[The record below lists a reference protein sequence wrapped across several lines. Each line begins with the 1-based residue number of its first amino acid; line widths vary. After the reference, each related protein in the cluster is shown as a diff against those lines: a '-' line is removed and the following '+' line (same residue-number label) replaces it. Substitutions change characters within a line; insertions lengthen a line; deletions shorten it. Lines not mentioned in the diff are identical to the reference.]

1 MKRIKRRI
9 GRILYLFGC
18 CMPESYARINLG
30 QRRFR
35 AMCGRLILESCGK
48 DVNIEKGAIFASSVK
63 LGDRS
68 GIGINS
74 RISGSCSIG
83 SDVMMGPECMIFT
96 TNHEYSRRDIP
107 MNQQGNQKE
116 QPVQIMDDVWIGG
129 RSIILPGVTIGQGA
143 IVAAGAVVTKDVP
156 PFAIVGGVPARLI
169 GYRGE

>member
-1 MKRIKRRI
+1 MKKIKRYI
-9 GRILYLFGC
+9 GRILYYFGR
-18 CMPESYARINLG
+18 CMPESFARINLG
-30 QRRFR
+30 QQRFR
-35 AMCGRLILESCGK
+35 AICGRLILESCGK

-96 TNHEYSRRDIP
+96 TNHEYDSLDIP

-116 QPVQIMDDVWIGG
+116 QPVQILDDVWIGA
-129 RSIILPGVTIGQGA
+129 RVIILPGVTIGKGA
-143 IVAAGAVVTKDVP
+143 IIAAGAVVTKDVP
-156 PFAIVGGVPARLI
+156 SFAIVGGVPARVI
-169 GYRGE
+169 GYRGK